1 MSETLLHAVL
11 KDLGRP
17 IRQRGKF
24 CWRWPC
30 PFCKSGWLYVIED
43 GRRFACDACHR
54 QGGLQEYLLLKHPDA
69 NPAQLAAWAGEKPE
83 TFEGAES

>member
-1 MSETLLHAVL
+1 
-11 KDLGRP
+11 
-17 IRQRGKF
+17 
-24 CWRWPC
+24 
-30 PFCKSGWLYVIED
+30 LYVIED